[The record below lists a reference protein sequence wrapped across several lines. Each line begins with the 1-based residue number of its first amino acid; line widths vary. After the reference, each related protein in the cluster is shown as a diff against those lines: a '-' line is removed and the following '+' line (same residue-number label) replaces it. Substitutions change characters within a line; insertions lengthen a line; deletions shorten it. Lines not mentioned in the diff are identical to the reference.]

1 MENLISHFF
10 QFRLN
15 LDQLLKPEQENKS
28 QMKMLKSQK
37 SQVTCSYCSRIF
49 KNPII
54 LPCEDSICR
63 EHLSERDVVKQNSIK
78 CKECNEEFG
87 VKNNQFKSN
96 EDLKKL
102 VESQSHLSGE
112 ELSLKHELEDSIR
125 IFFAFY
131 DAYIQNRTKLDMDV
145 YNHFHEILFKI
156 DEHRERLKERI
167 DDIALAMIAE
177 SNKCQEKYLQDL
189 KEHFS
194 SFDETKSLENEM
206 TQLED
211 TFRDTNLLIQTIRDL
226 QRKQEESIKE
236 IQCKLNETNQVKEFC
251 EETNGFISN
260 STLLNQE
267 GNTYLFVRFNS
278 II

>member
-15 LDQLLKPEQENKS
+15 LDQFLNPKLIKKEYKS
-28 QMKMLKSQK
+28 QMEMLKSQK
-37 SQVTCSYCSRIF
+37 SQLTCSYCSRIF

-54 LPCEDSICR
+54 LPCDDSICR
-63 EHLSERDVVKQNSIK
+63 QHLSERDVVKQNRIK
-78 CKECNEEFG
+78 CNKCNEVFQ
-87 VKNNQFKSN
+87 VRNNHFESN

-102 VESQSHLSGE
+102 IESQSYLNE
-112 ELSLKHELEDSIR
+112 EEISLKQGLEVSIR
-125 IFFAFY
+125 KFFEFY
-131 DAYIQNRTKLDMDV
+131 DEFIQKRTKLDMDV
-145 YNHFHEILFKI
+145 YNHFHELRFQI

-211 TFRDTNLLIQTIRDL
+211 TFRDTNLLIQTIRDMQQKQVESL
-226 QRKQEESIKE
+226 NKWIHTEFNFIKSRRKHVSIW
-236 IQCKLNETNQVKEFC
+236 
-251 EETNGFISN
+251 
-260 STLLNQE
+260 
-267 GNTYLFVRFNS
+267 FNS